1 MKLNISPFHFAE
13 LQKKSYSL
21 DHVYLLQLINQN
33 YDVEILI
40 KDSLKIKNVLGSMVI
55 KGFITDEYKLT
66 LKGSELL
73 LYLETGKNIKL
84 VIKKAESDDF
94 SKWWMTFPGTN
105 FFKHKG
111 YVFEGARALRTSK
124 LECRIKFD
132 KILNEG
138 EYSAEQLIKALEFDV
153 LQKKEESFKTKTNKL
168 TYLQNSLT
176 YLNQRSYEPFIELMI
191 MNIEVQETNQFNGTD
206 I

>member
-1 MKLNISPFHFAE
+1 
-13 LQKKSYSL
+13 
-21 DHVYLLQLINQN
+21 LINQN